1 MSGAIFCKELD
12 ALGDSISRRLKSL
25 LTKVREKQ
33 PRDDVALIVWNE
45 NRDLIYRGLKSK
57 DTCCTACD
65 VIATMTCKED
75 AQRIQRAVW
84 DDIKIRSQ
92 VVHLLVPAPCPAAV
106 NSLCF
111 VPWQKWAARIIANCA
126 SDEETAKKMAQ
137 DGQTLNA
144 IICSTSDVR
153 GSNERENSLEA
164 LANLAAVEVN
174 RDQLWANVTLRDHIL
189 RAASPVKQGCRWKPI
204 RLAAF
209 EALWNFAI
217 DGQRCEEMADDEKL
231 LGFWEFCVERGLS
244 DERRDDKFHSFAQST
259 LSKMSGVEIT
269 GERTKQERDDEKRN
283 AAIDLEHEEDAG
295 ESSTSP
301 APPPKRRKAR
311 AATLPSLMIGE
322 PSTHNGAKDSMEPL
336 GSAFMS
342 TRWCLAGHIG
352 AERAAAQ
359 AAEARVEGSQL
370 PTRVAEAARLLAAT
384 GEPGPSAPPPS
395 APPPSA
401 PPSASPPIAPPSAS
415 PPIAPP
421 LSDQFTQAVSKIKSI
436 FPETASLGHFD
447 AIRLAELACY
457 GKEGT
462 GAFLQRAIALAV
474 QLSGDL

>member
-1 MSGAIFCKELD
+1 M
-12 ALGDSISRRLKSL
+12 GDSISRRLKSI

-33 PRDDVALIVWNE
+33 PRDDVALTVWIE

-57 DTCCTACD
+57 DTDTCCTACE
-65 VIATMTCKED
+65 VIATMTCEED
-75 AQRIQRAVW
+75 AQWFQRAVW
-84 DDIKIRSQ
+84 DDTEIRIQ
-92 VVHLLVPAPCPAAV
+92 VVNLMVPAPCPAAV

-126 SDEETAKKMAQ
+126 SDEETAKEMAQ

-153 GSNERENSLEA
+153 PSKERENSLEA

-189 RAASPVKQGCRWKPI
+189 QAVSPVKRGCRWKPI
-204 RLAAF
+204 RLAAC

-217 DGQRCEEMADDEKL
+217 DGQLCEDMADDEKL
-231 LGFWEFCVERGLS
+231 LPFWEFCIKRGLS

-283 AAIDLEHEEDAG
+283 AAIDLDEAVAG
-295 ESSTSP
+295 ESSSSP
-301 APPPKRRKAR
+301 ASPPKRRKA
-311 AATLPSLMIGE
+311 
-322 PSTHNGAKDSMEPL
+322 
-336 GSAFMS
+336 
-342 TRWCLAGHIG
+342 
-352 AERAAAQ
+352 Q
-359 AAEARVEGSQL
+359 ARVEGSQL

-401 PPSASPPIAPPSAS
+401 PAGSPFAGPTGSDDELEAAVMEVAAKKMEHDEAAKELIKRSEARMQSIAAARRKVADSEA
-415 PPIAPP
+415 AR
-421 LSDQFTQAVSKIKSI
+421 QQAEAKAKADSQVLADLLADDCGVGELDARLKQLKS
-436 FPETASLGHFD
+436 EKD
-447 AIRLAELACY
+447 V
-457 GKEGT
+457 
-462 GAFLQRAIALAV
+462 ALAKV
-474 QLSGDL
+474 KALS

>member
-1 MSGAIFCKELD
+1 M
-12 ALGDSISRRLKSL
+12 GDSISRRLKSL

-33 PRDDVALIVWNE
+33 PRDDVALTVWIE

-57 DTCCTACD
+57 DTDTCCTACE
-65 VIATMTCKED
+65 VIATMTREED
-75 AQRIQRAVW
+75 AQWFQRAVW
-84 DDIKIRSQ
+84 DDVAIRSQ
-92 VVHLLVPAPCPAAV
+92 VVNLMVPAPCPAAV

-126 SDEETAKKMAQ
+126 SDEETAKEMAQ

-153 GSNERENSLEA
+153 PSKERENSLEA

-189 RAASPVKQGCRWKPI
+189 QAVSPVKRGCRWKPI
-204 RLAAF
+204 RLAAC

-217 DGQRCEEMADDEKL
+217 DGQLCEDMADDEKL
-231 LGFWEFCVERGLS
+231 LPFWEFCVKRGLS

-283 AAIDLEHEEDAG
+283 AAIDLDEAVAG
-295 ESSTSP
+295 ESSSSP
-301 APPPKRRKAR
+301 ASPPKRRKA
-311 AATLPSLMIGE
+311 
-322 PSTHNGAKDSMEPL
+322 
-336 GSAFMS
+336 
-342 TRWCLAGHIG
+342 
-352 AERAAAQ
+352 Q
-359 AAEARVEGSQL
+359 ARVEGSQL

-401 PPSASPPIAPPSAS
+401 PAGSPFAGPTGSDDELEAAVMEVAAKKMEHDEAAKELIKRSEARMQSIAAARRKVADSEA
-415 PPIAPP
+415 AR
-421 LSDQFTQAVSKIKSI
+421 QQAEAKAKADSQVLADLLADDCGVGELDARLKQLKS
-436 FPETASLGHFD
+436 EKD
-447 AIRLAELACY
+447 
-457 GKEGT
+457 
-462 GAFLQRAIALAV
+462 IALAKV
-474 QLSGDL
+474 KALS

>member
-1 MSGAIFCKELD
+1 MGKLSELD
-12 ALGDSISRRLKSL
+12 AMGDSISRRLKSL

-33 PRDDVALIVWNE
+33 PRDDVALTVWIE

-57 DTCCTACD
+57 DTDTCCTACE
-65 VIATMTCKED
+65 VIATMTCEED
-75 AQRIQRAVW
+75 AQWFQRAVW
-84 DDIKIRSQ
+84 DDTEIRIQ
-92 VVHLLVPAPCPAAV
+92 VVNLMVPAPCPAAV

-153 GSNERENSLEA
+153 PSKERENSLEA

-189 RAASPVKQGCRWKPI
+189 QAVSPVKRGCRWKPI
-204 RLAAF
+204 RLAAC

-217 DGQRCEEMADDEKL
+217 DGQLCEDMADDEKL
-231 LGFWEFCVERGLS
+231 LPFWEFCVKRGLS

-283 AAIDLEHEEDAG
+283 AAIDLDEAVAG
-295 ESSTSP
+295 ESSSSP
-301 APPPKRRKAR
+301 ASPPKRRKA
-311 AATLPSLMIGE
+311 
-322 PSTHNGAKDSMEPL
+322 
-336 GSAFMS
+336 
-342 TRWCLAGHIG
+342 
-352 AERAAAQ
+352 Q
-359 AAEARVEGSQL
+359 ARVEGSQL

-401 PPSASPPIAPPSAS
+401 PAGSPFAGPTSGSDDELEAAVMEVAAKKMEHDEAAKELIKRSEARMQSIAAARRKVADSEA
-415 PPIAPP
+415 AR
-421 LSDQFTQAVSKIKSI
+421 QQAEAKAKADSQVLADLLADDCGVGELDARLKQLKS
-436 FPETASLGHFD
+436 EKD
-447 AIRLAELACY
+447 
-457 GKEGT
+457 
-462 GAFLQRAIALAV
+462 IALAKV
-474 QLSGDL
+474 KALS

>member
-1 MSGAIFCKELD
+1 M
-12 ALGDSISRRLKSL
+12 GDSISRRLKSL

-33 PRDDVALIVWNE
+33 PRDDVALTVWIE

-57 DTCCTACD
+57 DTDTCCTACE
-65 VIATMTCKED
+65 VIATMTCEED
-75 AQRIQRAVW
+75 AQWFQRAVW
-84 DDIKIRSQ
+84 DDTEIRIQ
-92 VVHLLVPAPCPAAV
+92 VVNLMVPAPCPAAV

-126 SDEETAKKMAQ
+126 SDEETAKEMAQ

-153 GSNERENSLEA
+153 PSKERENSLEA

-189 RAASPVKQGCRWKPI
+189 QAVSPVKRGCRWKPI
-204 RLAAF
+204 RLAAC

-217 DGQRCEEMADDEKL
+217 DGQLCEDMADDEKL
-231 LGFWEFCVERGLS
+231 LPFWEFCIKRGLS

-283 AAIDLEHEEDAG
+283 AAIDVDEAVAG
-295 ESSTSP
+295 ESSSSP
-301 APPPKRRKAR
+301 ASPPKRRKA
-311 AATLPSLMIGE
+311 
-322 PSTHNGAKDSMEPL
+322 
-336 GSAFMS
+336 
-342 TRWCLAGHIG
+342 
-352 AERAAAQ
+352 Q
-359 AAEARVEGSQL
+359 ARVEGSQL

-401 PPSASPPIAPPSAS
+401 PAGSPFAGPTGSDDALEAAVMEVAAKKMEHDEAAKELIKRSEARMQSIAAARRKVADSEA
-415 PPIAPP
+415 AR
-421 LSDQFTQAVSKIKSI
+421 QQAEAKAKADSQVLADLLADDCGVQELDARLKQLKS
-436 FPETASLGHFD
+436 EKD
-447 AIRLAELACY
+447 
-457 GKEGT
+457 
-462 GAFLQRAIALAV
+462 IALAKV
-474 QLSGDL
+474 KALS

>member
-1 MSGAIFCKELD
+1 M
-12 ALGDSISRRLKSL
+12 GDSISRRLKSL

-33 PRDDVALIVWNE
+33 PRDDVALTVWIE

-57 DTCCTACD
+57 DADTCCTACD
-65 VIATMTCKED
+65 VIATMTCEED
-75 AQRIQRAVW
+75 AQWIQRAVW
-84 DDIKIRSQ
+84 DDTGIRSQ
-92 VVHLLVPAPCPAAV
+92 VVSLMVPAPCPAAV

-126 SDEETAKKMAQ
+126 SDEETAKEMAQ

-153 GSNERENSLEA
+153 GPEERKNSLEA

-189 RAASPVKQGCRWKPI
+189 RAVSPVKQGCSWKPI

-217 DGQRCEEMADDEKL
+217 DGQLCEDMADDEKL
-231 LGFWEFCVERGLS
+231 LPFWEFCVKRGLS

-283 AAIDLEHEEDAG
+283 AAIDLDEAVAG
-295 ESSTSP
+295 ESSSSP
-301 APPPKRRKAR
+301 ASPPKRRKA
-311 AATLPSLMIGE
+311 
-322 PSTHNGAKDSMEPL
+322 
-336 GSAFMS
+336 
-342 TRWCLAGHIG
+342 
-352 AERAAAQ
+352 Q
-359 AAEARVEGSQL
+359 ARVEGSQL

-395 APPPSA
+395 AQPPSAPPPSA
-401 PPSASPPIAPPSAS
+401 PPPSAPPPSA
-415 PPIAPP
+415 PPPSAPPPSAPPPSAPPPSAPPPSAPPPSAPP
-421 LSDQFTQAVSKIKSI
+421 LSDQFTQAVSKIKLI

-447 AIRLAELACY
+447 AIRHAELACY
-457 GKEGT
+457 GKEIT
-462 GAFLQRAIALAV
+462 GAFLQRAIELAV

>member
-1 MSGAIFCKELD
+1 
-12 ALGDSISRRLKSL
+12 
-25 LTKVREKQ
+25 VREKQ
-33 PRDDVALIVWNE
+33 PRDDVALTVWIE

-57 DTCCTACD
+57 DTDTCCTACE
-65 VIATMTCKED
+65 VIATMTCEED
-75 AQRIQRAVW
+75 AQWFQRAVW
-84 DDIKIRSQ
+84 DDTEIRIQ
-92 VVHLLVPAPCPAAV
+92 VVNLMVPAPCPAAV

-153 GSNERENSLEA
+153 PSKERENSLEA

-189 RAASPVKQGCRWKPI
+189 QAVSPVKRGCRWKPI
-204 RLAAF
+204 RLAAC

-217 DGQRCEEMADDEKL
+217 DGQLCEDMADDEKL
-231 LGFWEFCVERGLS
+231 LPFWEFCIKRGLS

-283 AAIDLEHEEDAG
+283 AAIDLDEAVAG
-295 ESSTSP
+295 ESSSSP
-301 APPPKRRKAR
+301 ASPPKRRKA
-311 AATLPSLMIGE
+311 
-322 PSTHNGAKDSMEPL
+322 
-336 GSAFMS
+336 
-342 TRWCLAGHIG
+342 
-352 AERAAAQ
+352 Q
-359 AAEARVEGSQL
+359 ARVEGSQL

-401 PPSASPPIAPPSAS
+401 PAGSPFAGPTGSDDELEAAVMEVAAKKMEHDEAAKELIKRSEARMQSIAAARRKVADSEA
-415 PPIAPP
+415 AR
-421 LSDQFTQAVSKIKSI
+421 QQAEAKAKADSQV
-436 FPETASLGHFD
+436 
-447 AIRLAELACY
+447 LADLLADDC
-457 GKEGT
+457 GVG
-462 GAFLQRAIALAV
+462 
-474 QLSGDL
+474 S

>member
-1 MSGAIFCKELD
+1 MGKLSELD
-12 ALGDSISRRLKSL
+12 AMGDSISRRLKSL

-33 PRDDVALIVWNE
+33 PRDDVALTVWIE

-57 DTCCTACD
+57 DTDTCCTACE
-65 VIATMTCKED
+65 VIATMTCEED
-75 AQRIQRAVW
+75 AQWFQRAVW
-84 DDIKIRSQ
+84 DDTEIRIQ
-92 VVHLLVPAPCPAAV
+92 VVNLMVPAPCPAAV

-126 SDEETAKKMAQ
+126 SDEETAKEMAQ

-153 GSNERENSLEA
+153 GPEERKNSLEA

-189 RAASPVKQGCRWKPI
+189 QAVSPVKRGCRWKPI
-204 RLAAF
+204 RLAAC

-217 DGQRCEEMADDEKL
+217 DGQLCEDMADDEKL
-231 LGFWEFCVERGLS
+231 LPFWEFCIKRGLS

-283 AAIDLEHEEDAG
+283 AAIDLDEAVAG
-295 ESSTSP
+295 ESSSSP
-301 APPPKRRKAR
+301 ASPPKRRKA
-311 AATLPSLMIGE
+311 
-322 PSTHNGAKDSMEPL
+322 
-336 GSAFMS
+336 
-342 TRWCLAGHIG
+342 
-352 AERAAAQ
+352 Q
-359 AAEARVEGSQL
+359 ARVEGSQL

-401 PPSASPPIAPPSAS
+401 PAGSPFAGPTGSDDELEAAVMEVAAKKMEHDEAAKELIKRSEARMQSIAAARRKVADSEA
-415 PPIAPP
+415 AR
-421 LSDQFTQAVSKIKSI
+421 QQAEAKAKADSQVLADLLADDCGVGELDARLKQLKS
-436 FPETASLGHFD
+436 EKD
-447 AIRLAELACY
+447 
-457 GKEGT
+457 
-462 GAFLQRAIALAV
+462 IALAKV
-474 QLSGDL
+474 KALS

>member
-1 MSGAIFCKELD
+1 MGKLSELD
-12 ALGDSISRRLKSL
+12 AMGDSISRRLKSL

-33 PRDDVALIVWNE
+33 PRDDVALTVWIE

-57 DTCCTACD
+57 DTDTCCTACE
-65 VIATMTCKED
+65 VIATMTCEED
-75 AQRIQRAVW
+75 AQWFQRAVW
-84 DDIKIRSQ
+84 DDTEIRIQ
-92 VVHLLVPAPCPAAV
+92 VVNLMVPAPCPAAV

-126 SDEETAKKMAQ
+126 SDEETAKEMAQ

-153 GSNERENSLEA
+153 PSKERENSLEA

-189 RAASPVKQGCRWKPI
+189 QAVSPVKRGCRWKPI
-204 RLAAF
+204 RLAAC

-217 DGQRCEEMADDEKL
+217 DGQLCEDMADDEKL
-231 LGFWEFCVERGLS
+231 LPFWEFCIKRGLS

-283 AAIDLEHEEDAG
+283 AAIDLDEAVAG
-295 ESSTSP
+295 ESSSSP
-301 APPPKRRKAR
+301 ASPPKRRKA
-311 AATLPSLMIGE
+311 
-322 PSTHNGAKDSMEPL
+322 
-336 GSAFMS
+336 
-342 TRWCLAGHIG
+342 
-352 AERAAAQ
+352 Q
-359 AAEARVEGSQL
+359 ARVEGSQL

-401 PPSASPPIAPPSAS
+401 PAGSPFAGPTGSDDELEAAVMEVAAKKMEHDEAAKELIKRSEARMQSIAAARRKVADSEA
-415 PPIAPP
+415 AR
-421 LSDQFTQAVSKIKSI
+421 QQAEAKAKADSQVLADLLADDCGVGELDARLKQLKS
-436 FPETASLGHFD
+436 EKD
-447 AIRLAELACY
+447 
-457 GKEGT
+457 
-462 GAFLQRAIALAV
+462 IALAKV
-474 QLSGDL
+474 KALS

>member
-1 MSGAIFCKELD
+1 MGKLSELD
-12 ALGDSISRRLKSL
+12 AMGDSISRRLKSL

-33 PRDDVALIVWNE
+33 PRDDVALTVWIE

-57 DTCCTACD
+57 DTDTCCTACE
-65 VIATMTCKED
+65 VIATMTCEED
-75 AQRIQRAVW
+75 AQWFQRAVW
-84 DDIKIRSQ
+84 DDTEIRIQ
-92 VVHLLVPAPCPAAV
+92 VVNLMVPAPCPAAV

-126 SDEETAKKMAQ
+126 SDEETAKEMAQ

-153 GSNERENSLEA
+153 PSKERENSLEA

-189 RAASPVKQGCRWKPI
+189 QAVSPVKRGCRWKPI
-204 RLAAF
+204 RLAAC

-217 DGQRCEEMADDEKL
+217 DGQLCEDMADDEKL
-231 LGFWEFCVERGLS
+231 LPFWEFCVKRGLS
-244 DERRDDKFHSFAQST
+244 DERRDVKFHSFAQST

-283 AAIDLEHEEDAG
+283 AAIDLDEAVAG
-295 ESSTSP
+295 ESSSSP
-301 APPPKRRKAR
+301 ASPPKRRKA
-311 AATLPSLMIGE
+311 
-322 PSTHNGAKDSMEPL
+322 
-336 GSAFMS
+336 
-342 TRWCLAGHIG
+342 
-352 AERAAAQ
+352 Q
-359 AAEARVEGSQL
+359 ARVEGSQL

-401 PPSASPPIAPPSAS
+401 PAGSPFAAPTGSDDALEAAVMEVAAKKMEHDEAAKELIKRSEARMQSIAAARRKVADSEA
-415 PPIAPP
+415 AR
-421 LSDQFTQAVSKIKSI
+421 QQAEAKAKADSQVLADLLADDCGVGELDARLKQLKS
-436 FPETASLGHFD
+436 EKD
-447 AIRLAELACY
+447 
-457 GKEGT
+457 
-462 GAFLQRAIALAV
+462 IALAKV
-474 QLSGDL
+474 KALS

>member
-1 MSGAIFCKELD
+1 MGKLSELD
-12 ALGDSISRRLKSL
+12 AMGDSISRRLKSI

-33 PRDDVALIVWNE
+33 PRDDVALTVWIE

-57 DTCCTACD
+57 DTDTCCTACE
-65 VIATMTCKED
+65 VIATMTCEED
-75 AQRIQRAVW
+75 AQWFQRAVW
-84 DDIKIRSQ
+84 DDTEIRIQ
-92 VVHLLVPAPCPAAV
+92 VVNLMVPAPCPAAV

-126 SDEETAKKMAQ
+126 SDEETAKEMAQ

-153 GSNERENSLEA
+153 PSKERENSLEA

-189 RAASPVKQGCRWKPI
+189 QAVSPVKRGCRWKPI
-204 RLAAF
+204 RLAAC

-217 DGQRCEEMADDEKL
+217 DGQLCEDMADDEKL
-231 LGFWEFCVERGLS
+231 LPFWEFCIKRGLS

-283 AAIDLEHEEDAG
+283 AAIDLDEAVAG
-295 ESSTSP
+295 ESSSSP
-301 APPPKRRKAR
+301 ASPPKRRKA
-311 AATLPSLMIGE
+311 
-322 PSTHNGAKDSMEPL
+322 
-336 GSAFMS
+336 
-342 TRWCLAGHIG
+342 
-352 AERAAAQ
+352 Q
-359 AAEARVEGSQL
+359 ARVEGSQL

-401 PPSASPPIAPPSAS
+401 PAGSPFAGPTGSDDELEAAVMEVAAKKMEHDEAAKELIKRSEARMQSIAAARRKVADSEA
-415 PPIAPP
+415 AR
-421 LSDQFTQAVSKIKSI
+421 QQAEAKAKADSQVLADLLADDCGVGELDARLKQLKS
-436 FPETASLGHFD
+436 EKD
-447 AIRLAELACY
+447 V
-457 GKEGT
+457 
-462 GAFLQRAIALAV
+462 ALAKV
-474 QLSGDL
+474 KALS

>member
-1 MSGAIFCKELD
+1 MGKLSELD
-12 ALGDSISRRLKSL
+12 AMGDSISRRLKSL

-33 PRDDVALIVWNE
+33 PRDDVALTVWIE

-57 DTCCTACD
+57 DTDTCCTACE
-65 VIATMTCKED
+65 VIATMTCEED
-75 AQRIQRAVW
+75 AQWFQRAVW
-84 DDIKIRSQ
+84 DDTEIRIQ
-92 VVHLLVPAPCPAAV
+92 VVNLMVPAPCPAAV

-153 GSNERENSLEA
+153 PSKERENSLEA

-189 RAASPVKQGCRWKPI
+189 QAVSPVKRGCRWKPI
-204 RLAAF
+204 RLAAC

-217 DGQRCEEMADDEKL
+217 DGQLCEDMADDEKL
-231 LGFWEFCVERGLS
+231 LPFWEFCVKRGLS

-283 AAIDLEHEEDAG
+283 AAIDLDEAVAG
-295 ESSTSP
+295 ESSSSP
-301 APPPKRRKAR
+301 ASPPKRRKA
-311 AATLPSLMIGE
+311 
-322 PSTHNGAKDSMEPL
+322 
-336 GSAFMS
+336 
-342 TRWCLAGHIG
+342 
-352 AERAAAQ
+352 Q
-359 AAEARVEGSQL
+359 ARVEGSQL

-401 PPSASPPIAPPSAS
+401 PAGSPFAGPTGSDDELEAAVMEVAAKKMEHDEAAKELIKRSEARMQSIAAARRKVADSEA
-415 PPIAPP
+415 AR
-421 LSDQFTQAVSKIKSI
+421 QQAEAKAKADSQVLADLLADDCGVGELDARLKQLKS
-436 FPETASLGHFD
+436 EKD
-447 AIRLAELACY
+447 
-457 GKEGT
+457 
-462 GAFLQRAIALAV
+462 IALAKV
-474 QLSGDL
+474 KALS

>member
-1 MSGAIFCKELD
+1 MGKLSELD
-12 ALGDSISRRLKSL
+12 AMGDSISRRLKSL

-33 PRDDVALIVWNE
+33 PRDDVALTVWIE

-57 DTCCTACD
+57 DTDTCCTACE
-65 VIATMTCKED
+65 VIATMTCEED
-75 AQRIQRAVW
+75 AQWFQRAVW
-84 DDIKIRSQ
+84 DDTEIRIQ
-92 VVHLLVPAPCPAAV
+92 VVNLMVPAPCPAAV

-126 SDEETAKKMAQ
+126 SDEETAKEMAQ

-153 GSNERENSLEA
+153 PSKERENSLEA

-189 RAASPVKQGCRWKPI
+189 QAVSPVKRGCRWKPI
-204 RLAAF
+204 RLAAC

-217 DGQRCEEMADDEKL
+217 DGQLCEDMADDEKL
-231 LGFWEFCVERGLS
+231 LPFWEFCVKRGLS

-283 AAIDLEHEEDAG
+283 AAIDLDEAVAG
-295 ESSTSP
+295 ESSSSP
-301 APPPKRRKAR
+301 ASPPKRRKA
-311 AATLPSLMIGE
+311 
-322 PSTHNGAKDSMEPL
+322 
-336 GSAFMS
+336 
-342 TRWCLAGHIG
+342 
-352 AERAAAQ
+352 Q
-359 AAEARVEGSQL
+359 ARVEGSQL

-401 PPSASPPIAPPSAS
+401 PAGSPFAAPTGSDDALEAAVMEVAAKKMAHDEAAKELIKRSEARMQSIAAARRKVADSEA
-415 PPIAPP
+415 AR
-421 LSDQFTQAVSKIKSI
+421 QQAEAKAKADSQVLADLLADDCGVGELDARLKQLKS
-436 FPETASLGHFD
+436 EKD
-447 AIRLAELACY
+447 
-457 GKEGT
+457 
-462 GAFLQRAIALAV
+462 IALAKV
-474 QLSGDL
+474 KALS

>member
-1 MSGAIFCKELD
+1 MGKLSELD
-12 ALGDSISRRLKSL
+12 AMGDSISRRLKSL

-33 PRDDVALIVWNE
+33 PRDDVALTVWIE

-57 DTCCTACD
+57 DTDTCCTACE
-65 VIATMTCKED
+65 VIATMTCEED
-75 AQRIQRAVW
+75 AQWFQRAVW
-84 DDIKIRSQ
+84 DDVAIRSQ
-92 VVHLLVPAPCPAAV
+92 VVNLMVPAPCPAAV

-126 SDEETAKKMAQ
+126 SDEETAKEMAQ

-153 GSNERENSLEA
+153 PSKERENSLEA

-189 RAASPVKQGCRWKPI
+189 QAVSPVKRGCRWKPI
-204 RLAAF
+204 RLAAC

-217 DGQRCEEMADDEKL
+217 DGQLCEDMADDEKL
-231 LGFWEFCVERGLS
+231 LPFWEFCIKRGLS

-283 AAIDLEHEEDAG
+283 AAIDLDEAVAG
-295 ESSTSP
+295 ESSSSP
-301 APPPKRRKAR
+301 ASPPKRRKA
-311 AATLPSLMIGE
+311 
-322 PSTHNGAKDSMEPL
+322 
-336 GSAFMS
+336 
-342 TRWCLAGHIG
+342 
-352 AERAAAQ
+352 Q
-359 AAEARVEGSQL
+359 ARVEGSQL

-401 PPSASPPIAPPSAS
+401 PAGSPFAGPTGSDDELEAAVMEVAAKKMEHDEAAKELIKRSEARMQSIAAARRKVADSEA
-415 PPIAPP
+415 AR
-421 LSDQFTQAVSKIKSI
+421 QQAEAKAKADSQVLADLLADDCGVGELDARLKQLKS
-436 FPETASLGHFD
+436 EKD
-447 AIRLAELACY
+447 
-457 GKEGT
+457 
-462 GAFLQRAIALAV
+462 IALAKV
-474 QLSGDL
+474 KALS

>member
-1 MSGAIFCKELD
+1 MIGNRAVQKRHIHTPPSSSTMSGAIFCKELD

-92 VVHLLVPAPCPAAV
+92 VVHLLVPAPCPASV

-283 AAIDLEHEEDAG
+283 AAIDLDEEVAG

-301 APPPKRRKAR
+301 ASPRHLHLRQ
-311 AATLPSLMIGE
+311 S
-322 PSTHNGAKDSMEPL
+322 
-336 GSAFMS
+336 
-342 TRWCLAGHIG
+342 
-352 AERAAAQ
+352 
-359 AAEARVEGSQL
+359 
-370 PTRVAEAARLLAAT
+370 AARHR
-384 GEPGPSAPPPS
+384 P
-395 APPPSA
+395 
-401 PPSASPPIAPPSAS
+401 
-415 PPIAPP
+415 
-421 LSDQFTQAVSKIKSI
+421 
-436 FPETASLGHFD
+436 
-447 AIRLAELACY
+447 R
-457 GKEGT
+457 
-462 GAFLQRAIALAV
+462 QRRR
-474 QLSGDL
+474 

>member
-1 MSGAIFCKELD
+1 M
-12 ALGDSISRRLKSL
+12 GDSISRRLKSL

-33 PRDDVALIVWNE
+33 PRDDVALTVWIE

-57 DTCCTACD
+57 DADTCCTACD
-65 VIATMTCKED
+65 VIATMTCEED
-75 AQRIQRAVW
+75 AQWIQRAVW
-84 DDIKIRSQ
+84 DDTGIRSQ
-92 VVHLLVPAPCPAAV
+92 VVSLMVPAPCPAAV

-126 SDEETAKKMAQ
+126 SDEETAKEMAQ

-153 GSNERENSLEA
+153 PSKERENSLEA

-189 RAASPVKQGCRWKPI
+189 QAVSPVKRGCRWKPI
-204 RLAAF
+204 RLAAC

-217 DGQRCEEMADDEKL
+217 DGQLCEDMADDEKL
-231 LGFWEFCVERGLS
+231 LPFWEFCVKRGLS

-283 AAIDLEHEEDAG
+283 AAIDLDEAVAG
-295 ESSTSP
+295 ESSSSP
-301 APPPKRRKAR
+301 ASPPKRRKA
-311 AATLPSLMIGE
+311 
-322 PSTHNGAKDSMEPL
+322 
-336 GSAFMS
+336 
-342 TRWCLAGHIG
+342 
-352 AERAAAQ
+352 Q
-359 AAEARVEGSQL
+359 ARVEGSQL

-395 APPPSA
+395 AQPPSA
-401 PPSASPPIAPPSAS
+401 PPPS
-415 PPIAPP
+415 APP
-421 LSDQFTQAVSKIKSI
+421 LSDQFTQAVSKIKLI

-447 AIRLAELACY
+447 AIRHAELACY
-457 GKEGT
+457 GKEIT
-462 GAFLQRAIALAV
+462 GAFLQRAIELAV

>member
-1 MSGAIFCKELD
+1 MGKLSELD
-12 ALGDSISRRLKSL
+12 AMGDSISRRLKSL

-33 PRDDVALIVWNE
+33 PRDDVALTVWIE

-57 DTCCTACD
+57 DTDTCCTACE
-65 VIATMTCKED
+65 VIATMTCEED
-75 AQRIQRAVW
+75 AQWFQRAVW
-84 DDIKIRSQ
+84 DDTEIRIQ
-92 VVHLLVPAPCPAAV
+92 VVNLMVPAPCPAAV

-126 SDEETAKKMAQ
+126 SDEETAKEMAQ

-153 GSNERENSLEA
+153 GPEERKNSLEA

-189 RAASPVKQGCRWKPI
+189 RAVSPVKQGCSWKPI

-217 DGQRCEEMADDEKL
+217 DGQLCEDMADDEKL
-231 LGFWEFCVERGLS
+231 LPFWEFCVKRGLS

-283 AAIDLEHEEDAG
+283 AAIDLDEAVAG
-295 ESSTSP
+295 ESSSSP
-301 APPPKRRKAR
+301 ASPPKRRKA
-311 AATLPSLMIGE
+311 
-322 PSTHNGAKDSMEPL
+322 
-336 GSAFMS
+336 
-342 TRWCLAGHIG
+342 
-352 AERAAAQ
+352 Q
-359 AAEARVEGSQL
+359 ARVEGSQL

-401 PPSASPPIAPPSAS
+401 PAGSPFAGPTGSDDELEAAVMEVAAKKMEHDEAAKELIKRSEARMQSIAAARRKVADSEA
-415 PPIAPP
+415 AR
-421 LSDQFTQAVSKIKSI
+421 QQAEAKAKADSQVLADLLADDCGVGELDARLKQLKS
-436 FPETASLGHFD
+436 EKD
-447 AIRLAELACY
+447 
-457 GKEGT
+457 
-462 GAFLQRAIALAV
+462 IALAKV
-474 QLSGDL
+474 KALS

>member
-1 MSGAIFCKELD
+1 MGKLSELD
-12 ALGDSISRRLKSL
+12 AMGDSISRRLKSL

-33 PRDDVALIVWNE
+33 PRDDVALTVWIE

-57 DTCCTACD
+57 DTDTCCTACE
-65 VIATMTCKED
+65 VIATMTCEED
-75 AQRIQRAVW
+75 AQWFQRAVW
-84 DDIKIRSQ
+84 DDTEIRIQ
-92 VVHLLVPAPCPAAV
+92 VVNLMVPAPCPAAV

-153 GSNERENSLEA
+153 PSKERENSLEA

-189 RAASPVKQGCRWKPI
+189 QAVSPVKRGCRWKPI
-204 RLAAF
+204 RLAAC

-217 DGQRCEEMADDEKL
+217 DGQLCEDMADDEKL
-231 LGFWEFCVERGLS
+231 LPFWEFCIKRGLS

-283 AAIDLEHEEDAG
+283 AAIDLDEAVAG
-295 ESSTSP
+295 ESSSSP
-301 APPPKRRKAR
+301 ASPPKRRKA
-311 AATLPSLMIGE
+311 
-322 PSTHNGAKDSMEPL
+322 
-336 GSAFMS
+336 
-342 TRWCLAGHIG
+342 
-352 AERAAAQ
+352 Q
-359 AAEARVEGSQL
+359 ARVEGSQL

-401 PPSASPPIAPPSAS
+401 PAGSPFAGPTGSDDELEAAVMEVAAKKMEHDEAAKELIKRSEARMQSIAAARRKVADSEA
-415 PPIAPP
+415 AR
-421 LSDQFTQAVSKIKSI
+421 QQAEAKAKADSQVLADLLADDCGVGELDARLKQLKS
-436 FPETASLGHFD
+436 EKD
-447 AIRLAELACY
+447 
-457 GKEGT
+457 
-462 GAFLQRAIALAV
+462 IALAKV
-474 QLSGDL
+474 KALS

>member
-1 MSGAIFCKELD
+1 MGKLSELD
-12 ALGDSISRRLKSL
+12 AMGDSISRRLKSL

-33 PRDDVALIVWNE
+33 PRDDVALTVWIE

-57 DTCCTACD
+57 DADTCCTACD
-65 VIATMTCKED
+65 VIATMTCEED
-75 AQRIQRAVW
+75 AQWIQRAVW
-84 DDIKIRSQ
+84 DDTGIRSQ
-92 VVHLLVPAPCPAAV
+92 VVSLMVPAPCPAAV

-126 SDEETAKKMAQ
+126 SDEETAKEMAQ

-153 GSNERENSLEA
+153 PSKERENSLEA

-189 RAASPVKQGCRWKPI
+189 QAVSPVKRGCRWKPI

-217 DGQRCEEMADDEKL
+217 DGQLCKDMADDEKL
-231 LGFWEFCVERGLS
+231 LPFWEFCVKRGLS

-269 GERTKQERDDEKRN
+269 GERTKRERDDEKRN
-283 AAIDLEHEEDAG
+283 AAIDLDEAVAG
-295 ESSTSP
+295 ESSSSP
-301 APPPKRRKAR
+301 ASPPKRRKA
-311 AATLPSLMIGE
+311 
-322 PSTHNGAKDSMEPL
+322 
-336 GSAFMS
+336 
-342 TRWCLAGHIG
+342 
-352 AERAAAQ
+352 Q
-359 AAEARVEGSQL
+359 ARVEGSQL

-401 PPSASPPIAPPSAS
+401 PAGSPFAAPTGSDEALEAAVMEVAAKKMEHDEAAKELIKRSEARMQSIAAARRKVADSEA
-415 PPIAPP
+415 AR
-421 LSDQFTQAVSKIKSI
+421 QQAEAKAKADSQVLADLLADDCGVGELDARLKQLKS
-436 FPETASLGHFD
+436 EKD
-447 AIRLAELACY
+447 
-457 GKEGT
+457 
-462 GAFLQRAIALAV
+462 IALAKV
-474 QLSGDL
+474 KALS